1 MELADD
7 LRRIADTA
15 VRYADDGE
23 ELTGILAAEPAE
35 TVRVYLC
42 SYGAGDERR
51 WLALDADG
59 RPVERR
65 TLVRDTVSIAALCEL
80 AEESAG
86 GGDLEELSAQL
97 VAVREAEA
105 PDGVEE
111 AEEAARALQDVIG
124 AGPHVA
130 THARLDELGQAT
142 RRLEVALGE
151 GGGSPFAAA
160 MKAAML
166 TIDALTDDVER
177 NYKRSLG

>member
-1 MELADD
+1 VELTDD

-35 TVRVYLC
+35 AIRVYLC
-42 SYGAGDERR
+42 SYGLGEERR

-65 TLVRDTVSIAALCEL
+65 SILRDAVSIAALCEL

-86 GGDLEELSAQL
+86 GGDLDDLTDQL
-97 VAVREAEA
+97 VTVRDAEA
-105 PDGVEE
+105 PEGVEE

-124 AGPHVA
+124 TGPHVA

-151 GGGSPFAAA
+151 GGGSPFAEA

-166 TIDALTDDVER
+166 SIDALTDDVER
-177 NYKRSLG
+177 KYKRGLQ